1 MYSVAVSHTFIIG
14 PTYIL
19 THVERGQGKKQHLLY
34 LFEILTLPNMTLPVG
49 FHSCWPLGTGLPG
62 EVFASQWEGFV
73 PTHIT
78 INVVTLSYKVD

>member
-1 MYSVAVSHTFIIG
+1 MYSVAVSHTLIIG

-49 FHSCWPLGTGLPG
+49 FHSCWPGQVCLGKSLQANG
-62 EVFASQWEGFV
+62 
-73 PTHIT
+73 
-78 INVVTLSYKVD
+78 KVLFQLI